1 MSPAYQSWEPRIAEE
16 LSGTYRP
23 APRAPPSSCYCSPTP
38 TPTPRATCQKSL
50 TMFLSSGS
58 DWRKGGE
65 KEQRIKFI
73 SLILSL
79 QGGWV
84 PWLRI
89 LWGSPL
95 WVLSPSSV
103 WIPLTPS
110 QVGDHAAGTASSL
123 HSYCYNFMPNPVVK
137 LYSPLEGIIRFML
150 WP

>member
-23 APRAPPSSCYCSPTP
+23 APRAPPSSLYYSPTP
-38 TPTPRATCQKSL
+38 TARATCQKSL

-58 DWRKGGE
+58 DRRKGGG
-65 KEQRIKFI
+65 KEQRIEFI
-73 SLILSL
+73 SLIFSL

-103 WIPLTPS
+103 WNRLTPS
-110 QVGDHAAGTASSL
+110 QVGDHAAFTASSL
-123 HSYCYNFMPNPVVK
+123 HSYCYNFMPSPVVK
-137 LYSPLEGIIRFML
+137 LYSPLEGVICFML